1 MLGETEVKAQI
12 KLRLCTQTGAPIV
25 VVRSFQVGQPSHLIR
40 ARAPAFCEAAAVTG
54 SVLVR
59 AQLTQKKAA
68 LQFKA
73 LDQVIQ
79 SFNKDTGAKEALSYR
94 CADADRMIPNIMG
107 VSKVCTAC
115 LDVMQARACVRMW
128 NHVLAAAWYCWPH
141 ALTCQHSCKQQWL
154 PSETPG
160 MRMLLFTAFPHAQAI
175 LENVIFVH
183 QEDSNWP
190 LAEGQTLK
198 KKFDDIFAATKYTK
212 VSSATSAF
220 PGC

>member
-1 MLGETEVKAQI
+1 MSYAVLNLLAVLPEPCHPIYLSQVLGETEVKAQI

-25 VVRSFQVGQPSHLIR
+25 VVRSFQVGQPSQLIH

-54 SVLVR
+54 NVLVR

-107 VSKVCTAC
+107 VSKVCTVC
-115 LDVMQARACVRMW
+115 LQVMQARACVKAVQL
-128 NHVLAAAWYCWPH
+128 VLPASYRFPRLH
-141 ALTCQHSCKQQWL
+141 AFAMYLVC
-154 PSETPG
+154 
-160 MRMLLFTAFPHAQAI
+160 I
-175 LENVIFVH
+175 LIGEHI
-183 QEDSNWP
+183 
-190 LAEGQTLK
+190 
-198 KKFDDIFAATKYTK
+198 
-212 VSSATSAF
+212 SS
-220 PGC
+220 GK